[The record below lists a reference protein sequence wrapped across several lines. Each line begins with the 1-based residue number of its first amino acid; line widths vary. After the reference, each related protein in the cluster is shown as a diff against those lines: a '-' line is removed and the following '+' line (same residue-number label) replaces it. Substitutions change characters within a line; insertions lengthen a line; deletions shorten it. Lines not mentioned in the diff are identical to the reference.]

1 MFNEEFSGKSKNS
14 YYIGVDIGT
23 DSVGYAVTDRDYSLC
38 RFKGEPMTGA
48 TLFDK
53 ANQCADRRSHRTS
66 RRRYDRRQMR
76 VDLIQELFCTEMAK
90 VDPNFFIQMNESYL
104 WQCDKSAETLVGC
117 EWLDREYNRR
127 FPTVHHLMMELIN
140 EEKRNT
146 DIRHLYLAMA
156 WLVAH
161 RGHFLS
167 DISCDK
173 ISELY
178 DIKPLYSAFI
188 GWFYE
193 NGYSAPWECDADALM
208 AVMSRRCGVRAKET
222 ELKKLIYGGKKPVD
236 DENCP
241 LYQEAIIKLFAGG
254 SIEIKKTLKWE
265 EYRGAEGSIC
275 LDDAEKLETVLA
287 ELGDDGEVI
296 RLMSQVYDCA
306 ALSKMLSGHTYI
318 SETKIEQYDTHKADL
333 RELKRLVKKYCSDNE
348 YKEFFTSETGA
359 YSAYSAYF
367 KFSEKK
373 KGKKIAREDFYKGV
387 KKLIAKIKGRIGE
400 GDDADLLIADGV
412 LSRIDAGTYM
422 PKQVNPDN
430 RLIPYQLYYAELDAI
445 LSNAEKRFA
454 FLSERDSDGLSVSDK
469 IRSVFTF
476 RIPYFVGPL
485 KKSPGNKHAWI
496 ERRPEGRILP
506 WNFEEMVN
514 LDASE
519 NGFIKRMTN
528 KCTYLPGENVLPKQ
542 SLLYCKF
549 TVLNEINN
557 IRIDGDPISVDL
569 KQQIFRELFEKEK
582 KVTKKKL
589 IDFLVSVKEIAKGE
603 EARISGLGDEIKSS
617 YKPYIDF
624 RRLISAGILTADDVD
639 CIIERITC
647 TEDTARLKKWLLKW
661 SKENG
666 KNLSDDDIKYIS
678 QRKYTDFGRLSRKLL
693 NGIEAIC
700 EKTGEVGTVM
710 HFMWNTNDN
719 LMQIIDGQKYG
730 FGAQISEI
738 SREYFSGHPTTLAER
753 LDELGIS
760 NAVKRPVMRTLD
772 IIADVVKAEKCP
784 PEKIFV
790 EMTRGDDK
798 RIDSDKLSRS
808 KRLREFYSKIDSEDT
823 ARLLKELDAMGDEVD
838 RRLQSEKLFLYFCQM
853 GKCAY
858 CGRTLDISAIGT
870 NEYNVDHIW
879 PRAYIKDDSVLNNK
893 VLVHSEENG
902 RKTDTYPIE
911 SDIRS
916 KMCGFWEKLRDA
928 KLISEEKFRRLTRDY
943 AFSSD
948 ERLGFINRQIV
959 ETGQSTKAV
968 TELLQ
973 EFYPET
979 EIVFVKAGNVSE
991 FRHEYGEICNYALFD
1006 RTLTD
1011 AEKKSKCLVKS
1022 RTASDIHHAYDA
1034 YLNIVVGNLFYEKF
1048 TRKFYLDALNDY
1060 SPKMHMLFGRKCV
1073 IDGNVIWD
1081 PEKHLP
1087 IVDRTMANVHIH
1099 LTKYQTRKK
1108 GRLFKQQPQPAGS
1121 SDSLVPL
1128 KKGLD
1133 TAKYGGYTEAT
1144 VSFCVLARYRIK
1156 KKYELTIVPV
1166 ELLVADKYLSDQGY
1180 AEEHIRK
1187 KLPANAE
1194 DISLPLGN
1202 RIIKVNTVFSL
1213 DGFEACVSG
1222 TSDVGRRILMRS
1234 LMTPRYTA
1242 EQIAYIKNLDNI
1254 SEKRKKNP
1262 EYVIDETF
1270 SGISREKNIALF
1282 VDLVNMMNGSVYSKQ
1297 PGSKLSVT
1305 IDKREE
1311 FEALSL
1317 DGQYEC
1323 LKNMIL
1329 FLKTN
1334 RFGTCDMTS
1343 LSGGCRAEGVVR
1355 LSASLSN
1362 WKKNYSDVRIIDRSS
1377 SGLFEHRTGNLLD
1390 LI

>member
-1 MFNEEFSGKSKNS
+1 MLDKEISKKSENG
-14 YYIGVDIGT
+14 YFIGVDIGT
-23 DSVGYAVTDRDYSLC
+23 DSVGYAVTDTDYSLC
-38 RFKGEPMTGA
+38 RFKGDPMTGA

-53 ANQCADRRSHRTS
+53 AEQCAERRSHRTL

-76 VDLIQELFCTEMAK
+76 VDLIQELFCEEMAK
-90 VDPNFFIQMNESYL
+90 VDPNFFAQMNESYL
-104 WQCDKSAETLVGC
+104 WQCDKSPEMLVGC
-117 EWLDREYNRR
+117 EWLDREYNKR
-127 FPTVHHLMMELIN
+127 FPTVHHLIMELIN
-140 EEKRNT
+140 TEKGNT
-146 DIRHLYLAMA
+146 DIRHLYLALA

-178 DIKPLYSAFI
+178 DIKSLYSAFI

-193 NGYSAPWECDADALM
+193 NEYSAPWECDADALM
-208 AVMSRRCGVRAKET
+208 TVMSRRCGVRAKET
-222 ELKKLIYGGKKPVD
+222 ELKGLIYGCKKPAD

-241 LYQEAIIKLFAGG
+241 LYPEAIIKLFAGG
-254 SIEIKKTLKWE
+254 SVEIKKALKWE
-265 EYRGAEGSIC
+265 EYHGAEGSIC
-275 LDDAEKLETVLA
+275 LDDAEKLESVLS

-306 ALSKMLSGHTYI
+306 ALSRMLSGQTYI
-318 SETKIEQYDTHKADL
+318 SETKIKQYDTHKSDL
-333 RELKRLVKKYCSDNE
+333 KELKQLVKKYCSNE
-348 YKEFFTSETGA
+348 EYQEFFINATGA

-367 KFSEKK
+367 KLSEQQ
-373 KGKKIAREDFYKGV
+373 KGKRIAREDFYKGV
-387 KKLIAKIKGRIGE
+387 KKLIALIKKRIGGA
-400 GDDADLLIADGV
+400 GDEDLHIADGI

-445 LSNAEKRFA
+445 LANAEKRFA
-454 FLSERDSDGLSVSDK
+454 FLSAHDSDGLSVSDK

-485 KKSPGNKHAWI
+485 KKAPANNHAWI
-496 ERRPEGRILP
+496 ERKAEGRILP
-506 WNFEEMVN
+506 WNFEQKVD

-519 NGFIKRMTN
+519 DGFIKRMTN
-528 KCTYLPGENVLPKQ
+528 RCTYLPGEDVLPKQ

-549 TVLNEINN
+549 AVLNEINN
-557 IRIDGDPISVDL
+557 IRINGAPISVAL
-569 KQQIFRELFEKEK
+569 KQQIFCELFEKQK

-589 IDFLVSVKEIAKGE
+589 VDFLVAAKVIAKGN
-603 EARISGLGDEIKSS
+603 EACISGLGDEIKSS

-624 RRLISAGILTADDVD
+624 HRLLANGILTAKDVD

-647 TEDTARLKKWLLKW
+647 TKDTARLKKWLLKW

-666 KNLSDDDIKYIS
+666 KSLSDGDIKYIS
-678 QRKYTDFGRLSRKLL
+678 QRKYADFGRLSGKLL
-693 NGIEAIC
+693 NGIEAAC
-700 EKTGEVGTVM
+700 TETGEVGTVM
-710 HFMWNTNDN
+710 YFMWNTNDN
-719 LMQIIDGQKYG
+719 LIQILDAQKYG
-730 FGAQISEI
+730 FGEKISEI
-738 SREYFSGHPTTLAER
+738 GKEYFSMYPMTLAER

-772 IIADVVKAEKCP
+772 IVADIVKAKKYP
-784 PEKIFV
+784 PTKIFV
-790 EMTRGDDK
+790 EMTRGEDK
-798 RIDSDKLSRS
+798 RIDSDKLRRS
-808 KRLREFYSKIDSEDT
+808 KRLREFYGNLDSGET
-823 ARLLKELDAMGDEVD
+823 ETLLQELDTMGDEVD
-838 RRLQSEKLFLYFCQM
+838 RRLQSEKLFLYFCQL

-858 CGRTLDISAIGT
+858 CGKPLDISAIGT

-911 SDIRS
+911 SDIRN
-916 KMCGFWEKLRDA
+916 KMRGFWEKLRNA
-928 KLISEEKFRRLTRDY
+928 KLISDEKFRRLTRDR
-943 AFSSD
+943 AFSSE

-973 EFYPET
+973 EIYPKT

-1006 RTLTD
+1006 RALSD
-1011 AEKKSKCLVKS
+1011 AEKKSKCLIKS
-1022 RTASDIHHAYDA
+1022 RTANDIHHAHDA
-1034 YLNIVVGNLFYEKF
+1034 YLNIVVGNLFHEKF
-1048 TRKFYLDALNDY
+1048 TKRYYLDALNDY
-1060 SPKMHMLFGRKCV
+1060 SPKMHILFGRKCV
-1073 IDGNVIWD
+1073 IGENVIWN

-1087 IVDRTMANVHIH
+1087 IVDKAMANPHIH
-1099 LTKYQTRKK
+1099 LTKYQTRQK
-1108 GRLFKQQPQPAGS
+1108 GGFFDQQPLAAGV

-1133 TAKYGGYTEAT
+1133 ISKYGGYNKPTI
-1144 VSFCVLARYRIK
+1144 SFYSLVRYRIK
-1156 KKYELTIVPV
+1156 KKCELAIIPV
-1166 ELLVADKYLSDQGY
+1166 ELLVADKYLSEREY
-1180 AEEHIRK
+1180 ASEYIRT

-1194 DISLPLGN
+1194 DISFPLGN

-1213 DGFEACVSG
+1213 DGFEVCVSG
-1222 TSDVGRRILMRS
+1222 TSSGGRQIVMRS

-1254 SEKRKKNP
+1254 SEKQRKNP
-1262 EYVIDETF
+1262 DYAIDETF
-1270 SGISREKNIALF
+1270 SGISREKNVALF
-1282 VDLVNMMNGSVYSKQ
+1282 VDLVAMMNGKVYSKQ
-1297 PGSKLSVT
+1297 PGASLSVT
-1305 IDKREE
+1305 IEKRKE
-1311 FEALSL
+1311 FEALNL
-1317 DGQYEC
+1317 EGQYEC

-1334 RFGTCDMTS
+1334 RAGTCNMEA
-1343 LSGGCRAEGVVR
+1343 LGGSKCEGVMLV
-1355 LSASLSN
+1355 SANLSN

-1377 SGLFEHRTGNLLD
+1377 SGLFRHRTENLLD